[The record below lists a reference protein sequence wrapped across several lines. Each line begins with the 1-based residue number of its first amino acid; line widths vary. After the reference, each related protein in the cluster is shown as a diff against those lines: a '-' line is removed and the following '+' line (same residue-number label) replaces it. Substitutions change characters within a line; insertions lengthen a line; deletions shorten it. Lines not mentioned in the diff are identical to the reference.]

1 MTLSTEQILQLAKG
15 SDALTVEVVLV
26 RCALADRV
34 KNLAARIEKLES
46 EQTQKSVAK
55 IRAVV

>member
-26 RCALADRV
+26 RCARRQSQKPRSAD
-34 KNLAARIEKLES
+34 
-46 EQTQKSVAK
+46 
-55 IRAVV
+55 